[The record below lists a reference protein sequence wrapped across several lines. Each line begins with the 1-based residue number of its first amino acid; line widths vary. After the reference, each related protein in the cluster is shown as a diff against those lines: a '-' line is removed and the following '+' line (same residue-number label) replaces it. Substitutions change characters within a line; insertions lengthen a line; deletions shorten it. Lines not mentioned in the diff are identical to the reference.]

1 MNEKETKEA
10 IIRKALENIF
20 QGIEVLS
27 KSFKKEFTIDG
38 RLVGD
43 IGETLAALDYDI
55 DLFDISQ
62 PDYDGI
68 SDGKKVQIKATFKES
83 LTFKKTPERYL
94 GLKLSSDGTYEEI
107 YNGPGQ
113 IIYDHYKHRKGIG
126 KVLLSFPNNE
136 LRKLSKSVSDSDRI
150 RKR

>member
-1 MNEKETKEA
+1 MNEKA
-10 IIRKALENIF
+10 IIRKALENIS
-20 QGIEVLS
+20 QGIEELS

-55 DLFDISQ
+55 DLFDVSQ

-68 SDGKKVQIKATFKES
+68 SDGKKVQIKATFQES

-94 GLKLSSDGTYEEI
+94 GLKLSWDG
-107 YNGPGQ
+107 
-113 IIYDHYKHRKGIG
+113 
-126 KVLLSFPNNE
+126 
-136 LRKLSKSVSDSDRI
+136 
-150 RKR
+150 